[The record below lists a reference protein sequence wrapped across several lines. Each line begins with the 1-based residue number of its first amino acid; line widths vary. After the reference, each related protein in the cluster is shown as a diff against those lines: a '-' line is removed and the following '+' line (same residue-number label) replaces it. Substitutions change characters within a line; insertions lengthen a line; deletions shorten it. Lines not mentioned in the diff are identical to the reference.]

1 MIPTST
7 AISCRDLHR
16 RFILRQVG
24 IFIALNTLPEVTGSM
39 VIPFGFSKNGSS
51 EFSIELSKSISGTS
65 VFLTDKKTNIVTNL
79 TETPVYNFSAA
90 EGDDANRFTIHFSSV
105 GIDDVNSS
113 SDIRVYTSGGNI
125 NVSLQQNSNAV
136 VKIYSL
142 TGQVVLQGNT
152 GGKSLTTIN
161 ANGLRDGIYIVSII
175 SGEQTISRKIVLQ
188 K

>member
-1 MIPTST
+1 FAPAFYSETGGN
-7 AISCRDLHR
+7 LY
-16 RFILRQVG
+16 
-24 IFIALNTLPEVTGSM
+24 ALNTLPEVTGSM

-152 GGKSLTTIN
+152 GGKSLATFN
-161 ANGLRDGIYIVSII
+161 ATSLHDGIYIVSLVT
-175 SGEQTISRKIVLQ
+175 GEQTISRKIVYR